1 MEHSL
6 RLGIVGLGFGA
17 KVQLPA
23 FLSIPGVE
31 VVAVAD
37 SGSGRAQ
44 QVAAAMGVPYAFND
58 WRDMLNTQDIEAI
71 SVVTPP
77 SFQAEIVCAA
87 LEAGKHVLCEKT
99 FGKDLSEALRMFE
112 VAKNSQLI
120 HAVNFQFRMEPGIK
134 ELNRQVEAGAI
145 GQVQRIDVTWL
156 TGGRSDPSLPWSWQY
171 DAELGGGVLN
181 GFGSH
186 VVDYVEWINQSPIVG
201 VFAQSRVLIG
211 YRKDIDGRERKVTA
225 EDSCDLVCDLANGVI
240 ANLRFSNCYPFG
252 LGHRIE
258 IYGKQGRLVY
268 SHEMPFTPD
277 KAAVYIE
284 TDARGLRPVQLEE
297 PATEANLDTR
307 IAPFRELAVCFVEA
321 VWGHTRRDLPDF
333 SHGLR
338 ARKILEAARDSEK
351 HQRRIL
357 ITGENDV
364 DVAKD

>member
-1 MEHSL
+1 MGRSL

-17 KVQLPA
+17 KVHLPA
-23 FLSIPGVE
+23 FLSIPGVK

-37 SGSGRAQ
+37 LVAERVS
-44 QVAAAMGVPYAFND
+44 QVAVVMGIPHAFSD
-58 WRDMLNTQDIEAI
+58 WRDMLNIQGIEAI

-120 HAVNFQFRMEPGIK
+120 HAINFQFRMEPGIR
-134 ELNRQVEAGAI
+134 ELNRQVKAGAI

-156 TGGRSDPSLPWSWQY
+156 TGGRSDPFLPWSWQY

-186 VVDYVEWINQSPIVG
+186 VIDYVEWINQSPIVG
-201 VFAQSRVLIG
+201 VFAQSRILIG
-211 YRKDIDGRERKVTA
+211 YREDIDGRKRKVTA
-225 EDSCDLVCDLANGVI
+225 EDSCDLVCDLADGVI
-240 ANLRFSNCYPFG
+240 ANLRFSNGYPFG

-258 IYGKQGRLVY
+258 IYGKQGGLVY

-284 TDARGLRPVQLEE
+284 TDARGLRPVQFEE
-297 PATEANLDTR
+297 LATEANLDTR
-307 IAPFRELAVCFVEA
+307 IAPFRELAVRFVET
-321 VWGHTRRDLPDF
+321 VWGHTRCDLPDF

-338 ARKILEAARDSEK
+338 SRKVLEAARDSEK
-351 HQRRIL
+351 RQRRIS
-357 ITGENDV
+357 IRRE
-364 DVAKD
+364 